1 MQIRGLQLGLQ
12 VQEPIKQENTT
23 IQIDNLEKNI
33 KEKPQPKNLDDK
45 QNLGDKIKSQTQK
58 IGGDIKSTT
67 SKVTGDIKNI
77 FKK

>member
-1 MQIRGLQLGLQ
+1 VVYLIH
-12 VQEPIKQENTT
+12 
-23 IQIDNLEKNI
+23 
-33 KEKPQPKNLDDK
+33 KEKPQPQNLDDK
-45 QNLGDKIKSQTQK
+45 QTLGDKIKSQTQK